1 MSSIVD
7 SFDDFFEM
15 VPANSESLK
24 HEVYQLRYQVYCVE
38 TGFEDPAHH
47 PLYLEYDEFDNNSI
61 HYLIRHKRSN
71 TYAATT
77 RLILPNT
84 DDPLQA
90 FPIELHSRID
100 NHAALENVSRFKLGE
115 VSRFCVSKEFKRRK
129 KEAGTL
135 AGISSDPGDNFS
147 EDERRSFPH
156 ITLALIACLVKIS
169 AEHDIEYWY
178 AVMEPALLR
187 FLSALGIHFTQIGPL
202 IDYHG
207 KRQPGI
213 IKVGDLLDGVAE
225 KNPDIWQMLTF
236 RGRYAQYFQ
245 VYR

>member
-1 MSSIVD
+1 MANIAD
-7 SFDDFFEM
+7 AFDDFFEM
-15 VPANSESLK
+15 VPANTGRLRQ
-24 HEVYQLRYQVYCVE
+24 EVYRLRYQVYCIE
-38 TGFEDPAHH
+38 TGFEDPARH
-47 PLYLEYDEFDNNSI
+47 PLQLEYDEFDDDSI

-77 RLILPNT
+77 RLILPNAEN
-84 DDPLQA
+84 PLQA
-90 FPIELHSRID
+90 FPIELHSQID
-100 NHAALENVSRFKLGE
+100 NQAALENVPRLKLGE

-129 KEAGTL
+129 KEIGTL
-135 AGISSDPGDNFS
+135 AGISADTEDHFT

-169 AEHDIEYWY
+169 AKHDIEYWY

-202 IDYHG
+202 TDYHG

-213 IKVGDLLDGVAE
+213 IRVGDLLDGVAE
-225 KNPDIWQMLTF
+225 KNYEIWQMLTF
-236 RGRYAQYFQ
+236 RGQYVQ
-245 VYR
+245 SSKVTR